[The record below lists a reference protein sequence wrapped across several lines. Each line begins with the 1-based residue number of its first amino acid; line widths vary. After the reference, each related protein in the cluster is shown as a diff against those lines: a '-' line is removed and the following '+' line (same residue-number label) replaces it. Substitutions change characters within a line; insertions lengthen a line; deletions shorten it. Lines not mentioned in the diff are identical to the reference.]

1 MPWEL
6 DSDRPIY
13 TQLMEQIELKVC
25 AGLYPTGGR
34 LPPVRELAREAAVNP
49 NTMQRALAGLEE
61 SGLLYT
67 RRTSGRFVTENQ
79 DMIRAVKSR
88 LVREHTRDFLNKM
101 GRLGFTHPEILE
113 AVSSLMEE
121 NKNE

>member
-1 MPWEL
+1 
-6 DSDRPIY
+6 
-13 TQLMEQIELKVC
+13 
-25 AGLYPTGGR
+25 
-34 LPPVRELAREAAVNP
+34 
-49 NTMQRALAGLEE
+49 MQRPWRLEE

-101 GRLGFTHPEILE
+101 GRLGFTHPEIT